1 MSTLSLSLENLTD
14 FWCFQGVEK
23 GCIGSKWVNCKKIFF
38 QSNVSKSSEIFRK
51 KIRFIA
57 VFLFVSEWFI
67 GVLYFSL
74 FTISKPAS
82 WKNML
87 IIKEWEYYSTLKVWE
102 NLKRYYYT
110 IRKCITWT
118 FSVVTCTVYLCTN
131 LKGFTELN
139 GNLYLVKRQ
148 YSNGNLHAL
157 TYYCI

>member
-74 FTISKPAS
+74 FTISKPTS

-87 IIKEWEYYSTLKVWE
+87 IIKECEYYSALKVWE

-118 FSVVTCTVYLCTN
+118 FSLVR
-131 LKGFTELN
+131 FTF
-139 GNLYLVKRQ
+139 VQ
-148 YSNGNLHAL
+148 
-157 TYYCI
+157 T